1 MDDPKLG
8 LVFPSE
14 LEDEEI
20 VAIPLTLPIGWK
32 KSLPIFS
39 MVTETVVDL
48 SNAAL
53 HYNTPALLYILDDMV
68 ESIIR

>member
-32 KSLPIFS
+32 KLSAIFC
-39 MVTETVVDL
+39 MATETVADL

-53 HYNTPALLYILDDMV
+53 
-68 ESIIR
+68 R